1 MSTVNGEHFIA
12 DIITMS
18 STRKFAR
25 DDKKNYTFFITF
37 SLKFWKIRVNNYL
50 AILFRNGK
58 KMHLQGWDPVEDS
71 LPLCQLKK
79 GN

>member
-12 DIITMS
+12 NIITMS

-25 DDKKNYTFFITF
+25 GDKKNYTFFITF
-37 SLKFWKIRVNNYL
+37 SLKFWKIRLDNYL
-50 AILFRNGK
+50 AILFHNGK
-58 KMHLQGWDPVEDS
+58 KTHLQGWEPVEDP
-71 LPLCQLKK
+71 LPLCQFKK